1 MWKYIHGSNKSN
13 LYSYIHKK
21 RAEKNLVTVDISSQP
36 FANNMRSEVGS
47 LKTRRL

>member
-21 RAEKNLVTVDISSQP
+21 RAEKIW
-36 FANNMRSEVGS
+36 
-47 LKTRRL
+47 